1 MRLATA
7 IVALATSIAAHGG
20 VFRVTTGQQGAQVQ
34 LDVSHTHDYVIT
46 PALQTSV
53 PGSLDFILGGVFE
66 MKAGPSSTHDL
77 SIALYQALLPLPAN
91 YTSGSDV
98 LITPVGAALA
108 TRTLTNAEFCAQP
121 GVTNCQSFATH
132 TFDFVTPIELN
143 PLLTYFLRLES
154 AQPADQQ
161 NQAYFIKEPNPYV
174 LSFIQEFNPP
184 IPEPSTFG
192 LAAFGLAAAAWFARR
207 R

>member
-1 MRLATA
+1 M
-7 IVALATSIAAHGG
+7 VALSTSFAAHGG
-20 VFRVTTGQQGAQVQ
+20 YFRITTGQQGAQVQ
-34 LDVSHTHDYVIT
+34 LDVNHTHDYVIT
-46 PALQTSV
+46 PANMAAV
-53 PGSLDFILGGVFE
+53 PGSPDFILGGVFE
-66 MKAGPSSTHDL
+66 MKAGPSSAFDITV
-77 SIALYQALLPLPAN
+77 ALYEAALPLPAN

-98 LITPVGAALA
+98 LITPVGPAIA
-108 TRTLTNAEFCAQP
+108 TRSLTHGEFCAQP

-132 TFDFVTPIELN
+132 TFDFLVPVQLN
-143 PLLTYFLRLES
+143 PVVTYFLRLES

-174 LSFIQEFNPP
+174 LTFINEPEP

-192 LAAFGLAAAAWFARR
+192 LAALGLAAAVRFGRR